1 MPADTLQSLE
11 KREQR
16 PRSAPREGPF
26 DELRLLEI
34 TRWEAAGY
42 GCTQTLDGHF
52 LKERALNFT
61 KRGSLKISD
70 PFKHRH

>member
-42 GCTQTLDGHF
+42 GCTQIGRTFFEGKSTQLHEEGLLEDQ
-52 LKERALNFT
+52 
-61 KRGSLKISD
+61 
-70 PFKHRH
+70 